1 MTTANVPSTRKPLN
15 WKWILG
21 SSLAVTL
28 LLFFVDEG
36 NYNFHGLLQAG
47 NLVSLLF
54 YVVGIFLGIW
64 IMTLAVAKIRRS
76 RTRDVLTV
84 LGGSILGIAITVL
97 FFYALH
103 GFHWDF

>member
-1 MTTANVPSTRKPLN
+1 
-15 WKWILG
+15 
-21 SSLAVTL
+21 LAITL

-36 NYNFHGLLQAG
+36 NYSLQGLFQLG
-47 NLVSLLF
+47 NMVSLLF
-54 YVVGIFLGIW
+54 YVGGIFVGISVLS
-64 IMTLAVAKIRRS
+64 MAVSKIRRS

-84 LGGSILGIAITVL
+84 LGGSVLGIAITVL